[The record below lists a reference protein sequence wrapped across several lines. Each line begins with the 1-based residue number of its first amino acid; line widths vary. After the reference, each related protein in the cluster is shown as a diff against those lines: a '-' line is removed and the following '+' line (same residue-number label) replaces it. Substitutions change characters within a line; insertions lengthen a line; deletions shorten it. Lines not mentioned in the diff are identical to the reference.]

1 MSLRFLFVNIGY
13 PPFQGGAQ
21 VYVRML
27 AERLVAEGHRVT
39 VLTSTAAEVEAI
51 WDGCKKNLPSG
62 EGIANGVRVVRFP
75 LRHLSPS
82 PYGYYGWRRLTV
94 GLARLRGIP
103 EGVLGRMAHL
113 TPWSPALQRAMNHWE
128 EPVDV
133 VHGFTIPFES
143 LLLGAEALARRCGA
157 AFFITPFLHTGS
169 EDDPAVERSY
179 AMPHQ
184 IGLMRRAAGV
194 VALTS
199 IEREF
204 LIRRGVPASVVHAVP
219 AGIPLEAACSD
230 DGMAEATA
238 VLFLGAATYEKG
250 AIHVAEAVRR
260 LRAAG
265 VDITLDVAGTVTGQF
280 SAYFEKLPP
289 EEQAGIRVHRN
300 VSEAEKR
307 RLLAR
312 CALLAMPS
320 RVDSFG
326 LVFLEAWAYGKPVI
340 GTQAGGIPEVV
351 DHGENGFLVRFGD
364 VDALAGALRALL
376 TDRELARRMGAAG
389 RDKLR
394 SRYDWEI
401 VYPQLLGLYQ
411 REFQR

>member
-1 MSLRFLFVNIGY
+1 M
-13 PPFQGGAQ
+13 
-21 VYVRML
+21 YVRML

-39 VLTSTAAEVEAI
+39 VLTTTAGEVEAI
-51 WDGCKKNLPSG
+51 WDGRKKTLPSG
-62 EGIANGVRVVRFP
+62 QGIANGVRVVRFP
-75 LRHLSPS
+75 LRHLPPS
-82 PYGYYGWRRLTV
+82 PYGYYGWRRLT
-94 GLARLRGIP
+94 GGMARIRWVP
-103 EGVLGRMAHL
+103 EGVLRQMARL
-113 TPWSPALQRAMNHWE
+113 TPWSPGLQRAAAEWE

-143 LLLGAEALARRCGA
+143 LLLGAEALARRNGA
-157 AFFITPFLHTGS
+157 AFFVTPFLHTGP
-169 EDDPAVERSY
+169 EGDPSVERSY

-199 IEREF
+199 IERAF
-204 LIRRGVPASVVHAVP
+204 LIRRGVPANVVHAVP
-219 AGIPLEAACSD
+219 AGIPLEAACSE
-230 DGMAEATA
+230 DGTAEAPA

-265 VDITLDVAGTVTGQF
+265 VDVTLDLAGTVTGQV
-280 SAYFEKLPP
+280 ARYFAKLPQ
-289 EEQAGIRVHRN
+289 EEKAGIRVHGN

-340 GTQAGGIPEVV
+340 GAQAGGIPAVV
-351 DHGENGFLVRFGD
+351 DHGENGLLIRFGD

-376 TDRELARRMGAAG
+376 TNRDRARRMGAAG

-394 SRYDWEI
+394 SRYDWDI

-411 REFQR
+411 RALQR